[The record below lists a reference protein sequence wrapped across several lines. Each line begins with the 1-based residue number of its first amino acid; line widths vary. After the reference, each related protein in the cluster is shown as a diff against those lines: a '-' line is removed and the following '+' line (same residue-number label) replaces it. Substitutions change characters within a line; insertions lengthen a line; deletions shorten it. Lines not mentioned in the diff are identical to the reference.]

1 MRRLIA
7 LAAAA
12 SAAVL
17 LTAAVPASAAA
28 GTSASAGTPASA
40 GSGGDGEWIPA
51 PAAPFDQA
59 AGVTC
64 DFPVHG
70 EPIVDE
76 VKKMVLATYPDGSP
90 KQEIYTGAL
99 IIRVTNTA
107 TGASIDA
114 DASGAAVIDYK
125 PGGTFAT
132 SSTWHVSGPVLVGF
146 REGGGNLPRGL
157 YILDG
162 LYTIKFSETGFKTVK
177 MSAGTADNICH
188 DL

>member
-17 LTAAVPASAAA
+17 LTTAAPASAAS
-28 GTSASAGTPASA
+28 GTN
-40 GSGGDGEWIPA
+40 GDGEWIPA

-64 DFPVHG
+64 DFPLHG
-70 EPIVDE
+70 EPIVDQ
-76 VKKMVLATYPDGSP
+76 VKKMVLATYPDGSA

-99 IIRVTNTA
+99 IVRVTNTT
-107 TGASIDA
+107 TGASVDA

-125 PGGTFAT
+125 PGGSFAM

-146 REGGGNLPRGL
+146 REGGGNLPRGMYL
-157 YILDG
+157 LDG
-162 LYTIKFSETGFKTVK
+162 LYTIKFSDTGFKTVK